1 MELID
6 IIRALLGPAE
16 FNDWLKQYAKK
27 RSVPMRIRKLLFT
40 GTPILYPDVK
50 IPLSLLQDTLTNA
63 PVVRRGTKH
72 FALDFGKASVQSIEV
87 QGIDLSHFMK
97 GAELNNLKSLG
108 KIALKQML
116 TIQMDKLSETT
127 DKTVEALCAQ
137 SLTGS
142 ISYPMKT
149 EGGALERYD
158 IELGSP
164 LSHTLSAKLDSGSAT
179 IMDVYTTLTAMHE
192 KIKDKGFGDKVVTLA
207 GSAMFNQILKLA
219 DASKTN
225 LLKVEVGSGKINVA
239 GYIIELESGTYQ
251 DVNAGGVKASVAK
264 VDAKKMVMFD
274 QNSGQKLYFLALD
287 DLDAGL
293 KPLPIYIKAVK
304 CDNPS
309 GVELLSSSK
318 PFPALNMNAVCW
330 LSGALT

>member
-16 FNDWLKQYAKK
+16 FNDWLKQYSKQ

-50 IPLSLLQDTLTNA
+50 IPLSLLEDVLTNA

-72 FALDFGKASVQSIEV
+72 FALDFGKASTQSIEV

-108 KIALKQML
+108 KVALKQML
-116 TIQMDKLSETT
+116 TIQMNKLSETT

-149 EGGALERYD
+149 EGGALERYEID
-158 IELGSP
+158 LGTP
-164 LSHTLSAKLDSGSAT
+164 LSHALTTKLDASGAT

-192 KIKDKGFGDKVVTLA
+192 KIKEKGFGDKVVTLA
-207 GSAMFNQILKLA
+207 GSQVFNQILKLA
-219 DASKTN
+219 EGSKTN
-225 LLKVEVGSGKINVA
+225 LLKVEVGEGKVSIA
-239 GYIIELESGTYQ
+239 GYVIELESGTYQ
-251 DVNAGGVKASVAK
+251 DVIGGSKQVVSK
-264 VDAKKMVMFD
+264 VDAKKLVMFD
-274 QNSGQKLYFLALD
+274 QNANQKLYYLALD

-309 GVELLSSSK
+309 GIELLSSSK

-330 LSGALT
+330 SSGALT